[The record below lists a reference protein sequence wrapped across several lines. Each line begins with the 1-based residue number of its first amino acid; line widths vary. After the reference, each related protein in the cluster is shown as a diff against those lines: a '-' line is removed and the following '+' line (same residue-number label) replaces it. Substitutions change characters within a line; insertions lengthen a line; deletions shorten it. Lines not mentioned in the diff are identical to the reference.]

1 MVIAMGMFACQEQM
15 LQAAEEYRIDLNTK
29 YLEMYEEAKTKLS
42 PHMLR
47 ELQFFFGYDFFHKA
61 LDFAFYESI
70 AASRQ
75 PLTAELWIDR
85 LKETEAAET
94 VANMVFG
101 VYVDKMEELLDGAEW
116 EQVRENMGLLIERVK
131 LISPQREVS
140 DARGPL
146 LECMEHPEETKHRYL
161 GLISRFYRDVFVHWS
176 EWIREESERALARY
190 ETSFG
195 ADPERFLENFKCERG
210 LFQHP
215 ATFHISF
222 VSQVA
227 NHHIWPVNR
236 GVNHFWVLFGAYNDR
251 VYGPAADRE
260 KAELF
265 FKALSD
271 KRRMEFIL
279 LLRERPRYGGEIAA
293 ELGIT
298 PAAVIYHANFFF
310 FLNLVEFKR
319 KDHRLYYHLNAE
331 KLREL
336 LEISSRVL
344 LHD

>member
-1 MVIAMGMFACQEQM
+1 MGMFACQDQM
-15 LQAAEEYRIDLNTK
+15 LRAAEEYRIELDVR
-29 YLEMYEEAKTKLS
+29 YLEIYRDAQSKLS

-70 AASRQ
+70 ASSRQ
-75 PLTAELWIDR
+75 PLTAEIWINR
-85 LKETEAAET
+85 LNDTVAEETI
-94 VANMVFG
+94 ANMVFG
-101 VYVDKMEELLDGAEW
+101 VYSDKMEELLDGVEW
-116 EQVRENMGLLIERVK
+116 GKARADLGWLTERVR
-131 LISPQREVS
+131 LVTPQREVS
-140 DARGPL
+140 DAREPL
-146 LECMEHPEETKHRYL
+146 LECLGHPEETKHRYM
-161 GLISRFYRDVFVHWS
+161 GLISQFYRDVFAGWS
-176 EWIREESERALARY
+176 GFIREESERALSRY
-190 ETSFG
+190 ETFFN
-195 ADPERFLENFKCERG
+195 ADPERFLENFKSERE

-227 NHHIWPVNR
+227 NHHMWPVDR
-236 GVNHFWVLFGAYNDR
+236 QLNHFWVLFGAFNDR

-271 KRRMEFIL
+271 KRRMEFIM

-310 FLNLVEFKR
+310 FLNLIEFKR
-319 KDHRLYYHLNAE
+319 SDHRLYYHLNVE

-336 LEISSRVL
+336 LEISTRVL
-344 LHD
+344 LND